1 MFRSEQV
8 TCHPSETNGNLHH
21 FVILQVR
28 VTWLHSGQVSIFCPD
43 LVSLRKRHIF
53 CSVFARCPLVDDLSI
68 PAMACVLT
76 HFFGIVILNKEL
88 ERLW

>member
-1 MFRSEQV
+1 M
-8 TCHPSETNGNLHH
+8 PSPKTNGNLHH

-28 VTWLHSGQVSIFCPD
+28 VPWLQSGQASIFCPD

-53 CSVFARCPLVDDLSI
+53 CSVVAGFPLVDDLSI
-68 PAMACVLT
+68 PAMVNVLK
-76 HFFGIVILNKEL
+76 HFFGIVLLNKEL